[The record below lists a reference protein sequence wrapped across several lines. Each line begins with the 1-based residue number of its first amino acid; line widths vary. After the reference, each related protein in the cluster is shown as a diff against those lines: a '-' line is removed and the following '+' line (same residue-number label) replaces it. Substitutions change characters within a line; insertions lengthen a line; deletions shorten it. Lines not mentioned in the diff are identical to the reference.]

1 MSRLVICWG
10 LLGFGIVQLSCFDGL
25 SGLSDLGKCWSQP
38 DETAQTEI
46 VELLSNSNYSE
57 FTILRSTT
65 IDRGNSQVP
74 YDKEIQYFKYSL
86 GGEYAT
92 FFSYNKPS
100 GRKVI
105 NYGSNVEDYSRE
117 FGPFLTTYGILSS
130 NNEVIGE
137 IDYAAQRFPLSHL
150 QDTDAL
156 ITNYKIIINGI
167 HNSIVDTIQV
177 GFEPYFKDSMS
188 VRSVY
193 LEDLKFDASG
203 NIVLTS
209 ATLDSKVELTTI
221 LWGTNYRDVIK
232 KITDPSLIRVNSE
245 NEIDTLFNFPAYT
258 DSISSPI
265 LYGLNAYYDFEFEPT
280 KHGLF
285 VKRNDNIHLLNETL
299 KELSEPLYSGDLP
312 IHISPNGKYVLNRT
326 QLVDLETREVISLNE
341 VFPNYRI
348 GYVSN
353 TKLVLSHNNN
363 ESISLIDIESLD
375 IEAEITLSDVPNFHE
390 LDFLD
395 YEFLYIT
402 EPIFNQND
410 ELVFMLV
417 RHSRQLDPNYEC
429 YD

>member
-1 MSRLVICWG
+1 MSRSVYFWG
-10 LLGFGIVQLSCFDGL
+10 LIGFGIVQLSCFDGL
-25 SGLSDLGKCWSQP
+25 SGLSDFGKCWSSP
-38 DETAQTEI
+38 DEIAQTEI
-46 VELLSNSNYSE
+46 LELLSNSSYSE
-57 FTILRSTT
+57 FTILRATT

-74 YDKEIQYFKYSL
+74 YDKEIQFFKYSL
-86 GGEYAT
+86 SGEYAT

-117 FGPFLTTYGILSS
+117 FGPFLTTNGILSS
-130 NNEVIGE
+130 NNEVIGN

-150 QDTDAL
+150 YDADAF
-156 ITNYKIIINGI
+156 ITNYKIIIKGI
-167 HNSIVDTIQV
+167 HSSIVDTIQV
-177 GFEPYFKDSMS
+177 GFKPYFKDSMS

-203 NIVLTS
+203 NFILTS

-221 LWGTNYRDVIK
+221 LWGTDYRDVIK

-245 NEIDTLFNFPAYT
+245 NDIDTLFNFPAYT
-258 DSISSPI
+258 DSISSPF
-265 LYGLNAYYDFEFEPT
+265 LFGLNDYFDFEYEPT
-280 KHGLF
+280 KHGIF

-326 QLVDLETREVISLNE
+326 QLIDLDTKEVTNLNE
-341 VFPNYRI
+341 AFPNYRI
-348 GYVSN
+348 GHLSN
-353 TKLVLSHNNN
+353 SKLALTNKDSKSV
-363 ESISLIDIESLD
+363 IIIDIESM
-375 IEAEITLSDVPNFHE
+375 ESVEEITLVE
-390 LDFLD
+390 LPKFQELQLVD
-395 YEFLYIT
+395 YERRLVT
-402 EPIFNQND
+402 EPIFNNNE

-417 RHSRQLDPNYEC
+417 RHSRQLDPDYEC